1 MTNGAPTPD
10 DGPLSRDAVHSLLAD
25 ERRRT
30 LLRCLG
36 DHGPL
41 AVSDLA
47 DEVARA
53 EHDSPLPQI
62 PDGDV
67 LCVYLSLWHCHLPK
81 LAQAAVVDHDRDRD
95 LVTLGENAACVADF
109 AGLDLA
115 VGEEAR

>member
-1 MTNGAPTPD
+1 MT
-10 DGPLSRDAVHSLLAD
+10 DGVRTHHAESLSRDAAHSLLAD

-41 AVSDLA
+41 GVADLA

-53 EHDSPLPQI
+53 EHDAPLPQI
-62 PDGDV
+62 PDQEV
-67 LCVYLSLWHCHLPK
+67 RSVSLSLWHCHLPK
-81 LAQAAVVDHDRDRD
+81 LDANDVVDHDRDRD
-95 LVTLGENAACVADF
+95 RVALGANAAVLAEF
-109 AGLDLA
+109 PVVDLA